1 MPTIININLLL
12 AACELAY
19 TVRIAIPLSKKTNPK
34 SCEMTHQQCVAVV
47 RTVHC
52 RIALI
57 RCF

>member
-19 TVRIAIPLSKKTNPK
+19 TVRIAIPLNEKTNPK
-34 SCEMTHQQCVAVV
+34 SEMTHQQCIAVV
-47 RTVHC
+47 STVHC